1 MLTRRLFDI
10 RNHFDASA
18 ADEKLSLLQQLNGK
32 KLKTAAE
39 IKRLHSALCFIRA
52 FPDSAEHYRLAHA
65 ELALMEQRV
74 AGLARAQQ
82 PELWDTGIIGTP
94 VHYGFSY
101 VVAAWLE
108 RRAAGAV
115 SIDWDEIED
124 PQGLD
129 EILIHILQP
138 AEDEYFDSGYVSAR
152 EWIEL
157 AAANTG
163 GTDFDWLLAQ
173 LKEQHLDSIWA
184 QLYNAADV
192 WLTWDLRGA
201 RLSKSLNT
209 FPVKQV
215 CSRQNGMRKATGSI
229 KKEIMRP
236 LESVSRLPS
245 REGSK
250 LIDVAM
256 ASLAVRHRE
265 TYHFSHANPREVYLA
280 DVGEGISIAI
290 FGLQQRHRFPLECT
304 MGYLIISNGAPI
316 GYGGASVLFR
326 QLNTGVNI
334 FDEYRGSEAAFL
346 WVQVMRAYHH
356 VTGCT
361 RYIANPYQFGA
372 DNNEALRSGAFWFY
386 YRLGYRPVL
395 QDIRKL
401 ASREFEKATRNKGY
415 RSDLKTLRRL
425 ASCDMHLTL
434 PGALQSDLF
443 DERWIETSSMLA
455 TEVLSAAGGRTR
467 RATANRVAA
476 GLARDIGIRSFDSW
490 TTAERRGFRQIAP
503 IVAVASPKNWSTDAK
518 RSMRKLL
525 RAKGGDCEAK
535 YARLLCRHAPFL
547 AALRKACRKDD
558 HRIGAIGRE

>member
-1 MLTRRLFDI
+1 
-10 RNHFDASA
+10 
-18 ADEKLSLLQQLNGK
+18 
-32 KLKTAAE
+32 
-39 IKRLHSALCFIRA
+39 
-52 FPDSAEHYRLAHA
+52 
-65 ELALMEQRV
+65 
-74 AGLARAQQ
+74 
-82 PELWDTGIIGTP
+82 
-94 VHYGFSY
+94 
-101 VVAAWLE
+101 
-108 RRAAGAV
+108 
-115 SIDWDEIED
+115 
-124 PQGLD
+124 
-129 EILIHILQP
+129 
-138 AEDEYFDSGYVSAR
+138 
-152 EWIEL
+152 
-157 AAANTG
+157 
-163 GTDFDWLLAQ
+163 
-173 LKEQHLDSIWA
+173 
-184 QLYNAADV
+184 
-192 WLTWDLRGA
+192 
-201 RLSKSLNT
+201 
-209 FPVKQV
+209 
-215 CSRQNGMRKATGSI
+215 
-229 KKEIMRP
+229 MRP